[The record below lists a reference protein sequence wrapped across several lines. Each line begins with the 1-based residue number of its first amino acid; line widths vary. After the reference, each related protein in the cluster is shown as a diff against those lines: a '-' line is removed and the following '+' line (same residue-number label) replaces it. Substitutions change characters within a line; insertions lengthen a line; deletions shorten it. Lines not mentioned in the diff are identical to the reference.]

1 MTPPAL
7 PLLPSPAGAEGYVAL
22 DKPAGL
28 AVHGPGGVLAAA
40 RESLGAELSLVHRL
54 DRITSGVLLLA
65 RGEEALAAAHAA
77 WAERVT
83 KTYLALVRGTPD
95 PPEGVVT
102 APLLEHHTS
111 RPDLLRRALRA
122 AYGPGRAGKL
132 LAGQRVGGLPPVPS
146 PGTTAVHPKGRPAET
161 GYRLLAARGELSLVA
176 CRPRTGRM
184 HQVRVHLLH
193 LGTPVAF
200 DPLYDP
206 AWVEGSPRAFLH
218 AWRLEWRD
226 PPGAAGGG
234 VWSWEAPASPPGGG
248 WGMIRP

>member
-1 MTPPAL
+1 MTAL
-7 PLLPSPAGAEGYVAL
+7 ALSLLPSPPGAETYPAL
-22 DKPAGL
+22 DKPAGI
-28 AVHGPGGVLAAA
+28 AVHGPGGVLAQA
-40 RESLGAELSLVHRL
+40 RERLGAELSLVHRL
-54 DRITSGVLLLA
+54 DRITSGALLLA
-65 RGEEALAAAHAA
+65 RGDEALAAAHAA
-77 WAERVT
+77 WAGKVT

-102 APLLEHHTS
+102 APLLENRST

-122 AYGPGRAGKL
+122 AYGPGRAGRL
-132 LAGQRVGGLPPVPS
+132 LSGQRVGGLPPVPP

-161 GYRLLAARGELSLVA
+161 GYRVVASRGELCLVA

-184 HQVRVHLLH
+184 HQLRVHLLH

-206 AWVEGSPRAFLH
+206 AWVEGAPRPFLH
-218 AWRLEWRD
+218 SWRLEWRD
-226 PPGAAGGG
+226 PPGAAEGAS
-234 VWSWEAPASPPGGG
+234 WTWEAPASPPGGG